1 MEKNYKCPHCKGVL
15 TQNGNIVFLVENEN
29 KNRALLQ
36 LSTRLGEYGPQ
47 NKLPFRFDVGD
58 KFSFFCPL
66 CQKSL
71 DCERHS
77 DLVKV
82 EMEDDSGHNYEV
94 CFSRVAGEESTYRI
108 YGKKVESYGADAGK
122 YQHIFKNL
130 ELDK

>member
-1 MEKNYKCPHCKGVL
+1 MEQKYKCPECGGVL
-15 TQNGNIVFLVENEN
+15 SQNGNIVFLVENET

-36 LSTRLGEYGPQ
+36 LSTRLGEYGPK

-58 KFSFFCPL
+58 KFSFYCPL
-66 CQKSL
+66 CQTSL
-71 DCERHS
+71 DCDTHS

-82 EMEDDSGHNYEV
+82 EMEDESDHKYEV

-108 YGKKVESYGADAGK
+108 YGKKVEAYGEDAGK
-122 YQHIFKNL
+122 YTHVFKDL